1 MNEQE
6 LTILKKK
13 TEYFFENK
21 IPVHIKKHNGYFHN
35 GLILEL
41 ESDLFIL
48 DDEKNKAMPIYYME
62 VLEIEKKEDK
72 KC

>member
-6 LTILKKK
+6 LIILKKK
-13 TEYFFENK
+13 TKYFFENK
-21 IPVHIKKHNGYFHN
+21 ILVHIRKHNGYFHN

-41 ESDLFIL
+41 EGDLFIL
-48 DDEKNKAMPIYYME
+48 DDEKSGAIPIYYLE
-62 VLEIEKKEDK
+62 ILEIEKREEK

>member
-21 IPVHIKKHNGYFHN
+21 ILVHIRKHNGYFHN

-41 ESDLFIL
+41 EGDLFIL
-48 DDEKNKAMPIYYME
+48 DDEKIGTMPIYYME
-62 VLEIEKKEDK
+62 VLEIEKREDK